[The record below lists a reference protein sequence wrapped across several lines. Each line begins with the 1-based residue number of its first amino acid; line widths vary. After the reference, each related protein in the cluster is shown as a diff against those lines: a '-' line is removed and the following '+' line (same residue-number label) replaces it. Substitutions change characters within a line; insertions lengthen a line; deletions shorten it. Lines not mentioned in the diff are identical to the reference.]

1 MVQVAHPRHLRTEV
15 ERHIALV
22 WPTEAQGHIGCDRGQ
37 VALRGL
43 PLIGIGGRIERV
55 GAKVIDG
62 RTRLRRKGE
71 GAVVVGQLAKP
82 LRTPEIAVRHGAV
95 RPPSAPAH
103 RGMEAT
109 LAAGIVGVH
118 GLAQH
123 GGITASSH
131 FGLDR
136 MGRCASGIAGRSI
149 GACDD
154 VDGTAEGLAA
164 KHTRGSAF
172 ENLDALNVG
181 KVDGEIGRVVA
192 RVGIADGYA
201 VNKDGNLVVRTAV
214 DANVRLHTKAAAL
227 SDINADG

>member
-1 MVQVAHPRHLRTEV
+1 MTA
-15 ERHIALV
+15 
-22 WPTEAQGHIGCDRGQ
+22 WS
-37 VALRGL
+37 
-43 PLIGIGGRIERV
+43 GGAGADV
-55 GAKVIDG
+55 GA
-62 RTRLRRKGE
+62 R
-71 GAVVVGQLAKP
+71 
-82 LRTPEIAVRHGAV
+82 
-95 RPPSAPAH
+95 
-103 RGMEAT
+103 
-109 LAAGIVGVH
+109 
-118 GLAQH
+118 
-123 GGITASSH
+123 
-131 FGLDR
+131 
-136 MGRCASGIAGRSI
+136 
-149 GACDD
+149 DD